1 MAQKILVTTI
11 ILYRLQHVMLQCSP
25 VVREKY
31 LYPGENRISV
41 TYKQIDIDAFCPKSA
56 PAFY

>member
-1 MAQKILVTTI
+1 
-11 ILYRLQHVMLQCSP
+11 MLQCSP
-25 VVREKY
+25 VVREKC

-41 TYKQIDIDAFCPKSA
+41 TCKQIDIDAFCPRST